1 MSTSTI
7 PSAGPARPAG
17 GSTGAAGGGAV
28 AAGPRRRRSRRGA
41 AEARAGLLLALPF
54 VILFAVFTAWP
65 VLQSMIMS
73 FTDMRIS
80 DIRTPFAVDFVGL
93 ENYRTAFADPVFRR
107 AAANTGVFVLLGVP
121 LTIIAG
127 LAAAI
132 ALNQGVGRLRSVFRI
147 GFYSPVITSIVAV
160 AVVWRFLLQPETGLV
175 NTVLGW
181 VGIDGPHWLGDQRT
195 ALLSLVVM
203 AVWRNFGTSMIIFL
217 AGLQAVD
224 PGLHEAAALDG
235 AGRWR
240 RFVSITLP
248 SIRPTMLFVLVTT
261 SIGYLQFFEEP
272 FVMTSGG
279 PLNATVSASMYTY
292 NQFGF
297 GNYGVAGAMAYLTFL
312 VIGIVTLVQFRL
324 MREK

>member
-1 MSTSTI
+1 MTASPDTRAEPQI
-7 PSAGPARPAG
+7 PRGAGSP
-17 GSTGAAGGGAV
+17 
-28 AAGPRRRRSRRGA
+28 PRGRSRRA
-41 AEARAGLLLALPF
+41 AGEARAGLLLSLPF
-54 VILFAVFTAWP
+54 LVLFLVFIAWP

-80 DIRTPFAVDFVGL
+80 DIRTPFAVEFVGL
-93 ENYRTAFADPVFRR
+93 ENYRTAFSDPVFRR
-107 AAANTGVFVLLGVP
+107 AAANTAIFVLLGVP
-121 LTIIAG
+121 LTITAG
-127 LAAAI
+127 LAAAL
-132 ALNQGVGRLRSVFRI
+132 ALDRGVSRLRSVFRI
-147 GFYSPVITSIVAV
+147 GFYTPVITSIVAV
-160 AVVWRFLLQPETGLV
+160 AVVWRFLLQPENGLV

-181 VGIDGPHWLGDQRT
+181 VGIDGPNWLGDERT
-195 ALLSLVVM
+195 ALLSLVAM
-203 AVWRNFGTSMIIFL
+203 AVWRNFGTSMVIFL

-224 PGLHEAAALDG
+224 RQLHEAAALDG
-235 AGRWR
+235 AGRWQ
-240 RFVSITLP
+240 RFRHITLP

-279 PLNATVSASMYTY
+279 PLNATISASMYTY

-312 VIGIVTLVQFRL
+312 VIALVTLLQFRL